1 MSIIIIIIIIII
13 ISLLCCCCCCCS
25 SLFGVIVYDTS
36 TATSI
41 PISVPTP
48 TSVPTSTLIST
59 TTSAPVSSTSAPTT
73 TRHITTYPYPKTNTN
88 TDDGV
93 KANCNGQMFLA
104 INNGTNFGKNCG
116 SAVLP
121 GCENYPLLCYNNY
134 DNANYTSWGADTT
147 TSHTDKASAYN
158 AIALPR

>member
-1 MSIIIIIIIIII
+1 MSIIILI
-13 ISLLCCCCCCCS
+13 ISLLCCCCS
-25 SLFGVIVYDTS
+25 SLFGVIIVYDTS

-41 PISVPTP
+41 PIISVPTSIS
-48 TSVPTSTLIST
+48 TPTSTLIST

-73 TRHITTYPYPKTNTN
+73 TRHITTYPYPKTNT
-88 TDDGV
+88 DDGV

-104 INNGTNFGKNCG
+104 INNGTNFGQNCG